1 MFPTAKGNET
11 INNIFTEMEEDV
23 TPYHTKGQ
31 AQKEKEI
38 TLYQDDEQDQ
48 RMIVGQQGPEYTL
61 QGYWNLAHEA
71 QTLVDKVNQD
81 YD

>member
-31 AQKEKEI
+31 A
-38 TLYQDDEQDQ
+38 
-48 RMIVGQQGPEYTL
+48 
-61 QGYWNLAHEA
+61 
-71 QTLVDKVNQD
+71 
-81 YD
+81 

>member
-1 MFPTAKGNET
+1 
-11 INNIFTEMEEDV
+11 
-23 TPYHTKGQ
+23 
-31 AQKEKEI
+31 
-38 TLYQDDEQDQ
+38 LYQDDEQDQ

-71 QTLVDKVNQD
+71 QTLVDKVDQD